1 MSEIY
6 EQYEALHAQAMSHAN
21 DGFAHR
27 FLGHHDEAVAEFREA
42 WRLERAAAMGL
53 VAESLEPSR
62 SILFRSAAS
71 LALLCGE
78 VEDARRLAHLG
89 LGGDP
94 PLRVREFLLQVLADA
109 DAEDRLR
116 AGRGGV
122 AASVSV
128 ELQRLLPDAD
138 PPTPVDVTWNR
149 AA

>member
-1 MSEIY
+1 MSEGH
-6 EQYEALHAQAMSHAN
+6 EKYEALHAQAMSHAN

-27 FLGHHDEAVAEFREA
+27 VLGQHAQAAAEFREA
-42 WRLERAAAMGL
+42 WKLERQVAMSL
-53 VAESLEPSR
+53 LALSLEPSR

-78 VEDARRLAHLG
+78 TDDARRLAHLG

-94 PLRVREFLLQVLADA
+94 PLRVREVLLEVLA

-116 AGRGGV
+116 AEAGG
-122 AASVSV
+122 AAESVSA
-128 ELQRLLPDAD
+128 ELIRLLPDRD
-138 PPTPVDVTWNR
+138 PPTPTDVTWST